1 MARFNRLVT
10 NHLTLRFAGSLPT
23 FGIVVH
29 TGRRS
34 GKQYRTPVNVFPT
47 TDGFRIALTYGS
59 DSQWVRNVIA
69 AGEARLITRRKEYRL
84 GHPEFVHD
92 ARRRGVPLPMRVMLR
107 VVGVADFLSLRLVNQ
122 SEEG

>member
-10 NHLTLRFAGSLPT
+10 NHLTVRFAGSLPN
-23 FGIVVH
+23 FGIMVH

-47 TDGFRIALTYGS
+47 TDGFRVALTYGS

-69 AGEARLITRRKEYRL
+69 AGEARLITRRREYRL
-84 GHPEFVHD
+84 AHPEFVHD
-92 ARRRGVPLPMRVMLR
+92 PRRRGVPLPMRLMLR
-107 VVGVADFLSLRLVNQ
+107 LVGVADFLSLRVANQ
-122 SEEG
+122 STGG